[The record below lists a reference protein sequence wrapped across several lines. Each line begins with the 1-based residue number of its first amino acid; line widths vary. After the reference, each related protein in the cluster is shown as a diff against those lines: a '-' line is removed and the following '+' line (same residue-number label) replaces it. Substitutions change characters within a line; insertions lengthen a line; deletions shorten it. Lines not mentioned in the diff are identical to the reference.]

1 MSVVMPAA
9 ALRRSLLANK
19 RLCLAALALGIVL
32 LWFAG
37 KAHATLAPT
46 QAFQL
51 GTFAS
56 PDGAI
61 TVTEGGDTVDP
72 YFAMK
77 VLLLAEGRHDAKQ
90 VTDGFIAWMLQRPDA
105 LSAFGRYCKTA
116 PLTWSRCSNAD
127 ADDVTAAFWLVLTED
142 APHSERLTQSR
153 AAASALL
160 SHLFDPARGV
170 YRISPRGDAA
180 LFMDNCEIAH
190 ALAMRAAKVRQPE
203 RSVLLRQRQQLLV
216 HMKAVFPMHDGLPAV
231 STEGGVPSGFYPEDV
246 AGVFVPLER
255 LPMADFPGLLSY
267 SVWAE
272 RYAGEWLSGN
282 ADVYPW
288 GLVAL
293 VSQDNH
299 DSARVTC
306 WQNHAQV
313 LRHSPRWNVLEEAVW
328 QLLPPPTNQPTCS

>member
-1 MSVVMPAA
+1 MLAV
-9 ALRRSLLANK
+9 LTNRSPLLAM
-19 RLCLAALALGIVL
+19 RLSLAALSLAIGVL
-32 LWFAG
+32 CISTS
-37 KAHATLAPT
+37 AHASLAPA
-46 QAFQL
+46 QPFEL

-77 VLLLAEGRHDAKQ
+77 VLLLAEGRHDAKP
-90 VTDGFIAWMLQRPDA
+90 VTAGFITWMLERPDA

-116 PLTWSRCSNAD
+116 PLTWSRCSDAD

-142 APHSERLTQSR
+142 TPRTDRLTKSR
-153 AAASALL
+153 AAATALL
-160 SHLFDPARGV
+160 NRLYDPARGV

-190 ALAMRAAKVRQPE
+190 ALAMRAAKIKGPE
-203 RSVLLRQRQQLLV
+203 RAALLRQRQVLMV
-216 HMKAVFPMHDGLPAV
+216 HMKAVFPMHDGLPQV
-231 STEGGVPSGFYPEDV
+231 STEGGVPPGFYPEDV

-255 LPMADFPGLLSY
+255 LPAADFPGLLSY
-267 SVWAE
+267 NIWAE

-293 VSQDNH
+293 VSQENH
-299 DSARVTC
+299 DEARVAC

-328 QLLPPPTNQPTCS
+328 QLLPPPTNGPTCS

>member
-1 MSVVMPAA
+1 MLAVPLKRSWLSTMRVFFA
-9 ALRRSLLANK
+9 ALLG
-19 RLCLAALALGIVL
+19 ALGVL
-32 LWFAG
+32 GVATQ
-37 KAHATLAPT
+37 AHASLAPA
-46 QAFQL
+46 QPFEL

-61 TVTEGGDTVDP
+61 TVTEGGKTVDP

-77 VLLLAEGRHDAKQ
+77 VLLLAEGRHDARP
-90 VTDGFIAWMLQRPDA
+90 VTEGFIHWMLERPDA
-105 LSAFGRYCKTA
+105 LSTFGRYCETA
-116 PLTWSRCSNAD
+116 PLTWSRCADAD

-142 APHSERLTQSR
+142 AHRSDRLTKSR

-160 SHLFDPARGV
+160 ARLFDPTRGV

-190 ALAMRAAKVRQPE
+190 ALAMRAARVSGSE
-203 RSVLLRQRQQLLV
+203 RVALLRQREQLMI
-216 HMKAVFPMHDGLPAV
+216 HMKSVFPMHDGLPAV
-231 STEGGVPSGFYPEDV
+231 STEGGVPPGFYPEDV

-255 LPMADFPGLLSY
+255 LPAKDFPGLLSY
-267 SVWAE
+267 QIWAE

-293 VSQDNH
+293 VSQENH
-299 DSARVTC
+299 DGERVAC

-328 QLLPPPTNQPTCS
+328 QLLPPPSNGPTCS

>member
-1 MSVVMPAA
+1 MSVMRYSSA
-9 ALRRSLLANK
+9 SLLLAISA
-19 RLCLAALALGIVL
+19 LC
-32 LWFAG
+32 FASG
-37 KAHATLAPT
+37 AYASLAPT
-46 QAFQL
+46 QPFQL

-61 TVTEGGDTVDP
+61 TVTEGGTTVDP

-77 VLLLAEGRHDAKQ
+77 VLLLAEGRHDAKP
-90 VTDGFIAWMLQRPDA
+90 VTDAFIHWMLERPDA
-105 LSAFGRYCKTA
+105 LSAFGRYCKSA
-116 PLTWSRCSNAD
+116 PLTWSRCSDAD

-142 APHSERLTQSR
+142 APRSDRLTKSR

-160 SHLFDPARGV
+160 AQLFDATRGV
-170 YRISPRGDAA
+170 YRISPKGDAA

-190 ALAMRAAKVRQPE
+190 ALGMRAAKVRGPE
-203 RSVLLRQRQQLLV
+203 RSALLRQRQQLMV
-216 HMKAVFPMHDGLPAV
+216 HMKAVFPIHEGLPAV
-231 STEGGVPSGFYPEDV
+231 STEGGVPPGFYPGDV
-246 AGVFVPLER
+246 AGVFVPLEH
-255 LPMADFPGLLSY
+255 LPAKDFPGLLSY
-267 SVWAE
+267 QIWAE

-293 VSQDNH
+293 VSQENH
-299 DSARVTC
+299 DEASVAC

-328 QLLPPPTNQPTCS
+328 QLLPAPSNGPACS

>member
-1 MSVVMPAA
+1 MPA
-9 ALRRSLLANK
+9 
-19 RLCLAALALGIVL
+19 VL
-32 LWFAG
+32 LHRFLPVLRVSCACLLLVLSMTG
-37 KAHATLAPT
+37 LATRAHASLAPT
-46 QAFQL
+46 QPFQL

-61 TVTEGGDTVDP
+61 TVTEGGATVDP

-90 VTDGFIAWMLQRPDA
+90 VTNGFIHWMLERPDA
-105 LSAFGRYCKTA
+105 LSAFGRYCETA
-116 PLTWSRCSNAD
+116 PLTWSRCADAD

-142 APHSERLTQSR
+142 APHSDRLTKSR

-160 SHLFDPARGV
+160 EHLYDPARGV

-190 ALAMRAAKVRQPE
+190 ALAMRAAKLKGTE
-203 RSVLLRQRQQLLV
+203 RAALLRQRAQLML
-216 HMKAVFPMHDGLPAV
+216 HMKTVFPIHDGLPLV
-231 STEGGVPSGFYPEDV
+231 STEGGVPPGFYPEDV
-246 AGVFVPLER
+246 AAVFVPLER
-255 LPMADFPGLLSY
+255 LPAQSFPGVLSY
-267 SVWAE
+267 QIWAE
-272 RYAGEWLSGN
+272 RYGGEWLSGN

-293 VSQDNH
+293 VSQQHH
-299 DSARVTC
+299 DEDRVAC

-328 QLLPPPTNQPTCS
+328 QLLPPPTNGPACS